1 MEKEFRTKH
10 PLYNTWKNMMKR
22 CHLEKHPNYKYYG
35 GKGVT
40 VTERWHDFE
49 NFIDDIDNKML
60 NGHLLYSSD
69 YQLDKDLKGG
79 KIYSLENCV
88 VITAKENNRMK
99 NVINRKPILAIKGTE
114 QIEFESILCA
124 SERLKLAR
132 RSIQRILKDGKG
144 KTRSGYTFR
153 YIS

>member
-1 MEKEFRTKH
+1 
-10 PLYNTWKNMMKR
+10 MKR

-40 VTERWHDFE
+40 VTERWHDFG
-49 NFIDDIDNKML
+49 NFIYDIDNHMP

-88 VITAKENNRMK
+88 VMSRTINSKMRN
-99 NVINRKPILAIKGTE
+99 ISNRKPVVAIKGIE

-124 SERLKLAR
+124 SERLNLAR
-132 RSIQRILKDGKG
+132 RSIQRILKEGKG